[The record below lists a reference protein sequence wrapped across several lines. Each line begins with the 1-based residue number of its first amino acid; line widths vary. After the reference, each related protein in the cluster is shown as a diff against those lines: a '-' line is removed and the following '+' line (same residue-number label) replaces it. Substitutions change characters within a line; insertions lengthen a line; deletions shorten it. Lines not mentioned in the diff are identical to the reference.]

1 MRERRRR
8 GSAGLLSPALL
19 SARAAVAGPVMV
31 RWLEEGSEM
40 RKSHADGKP
49 SDPLNGGLRDTQLT
63 GGWSHLNKDA
73 QKPKHGANRHPKC
86 DICGTSTRLKRREAH
101 PARGP
106 KYELQT
112 FTCTKCGHVQQRD
125 AASPGAA

>member
-1 MRERRRR
+1 
-8 GSAGLLSPALL
+8 
-19 SARAAVAGPVMV
+19 
-31 RWLEEGSEM
+31 M
-40 RKSHADGKP
+40 RKSQDDGKP
-49 SDPLNGGLRDTQLT
+49 SDSAGGNLRETQLT
-63 GGWSHLNKDA
+63 GSWSHLNKQA

-101 PARGP
+101 PSRGP

-112 FTCTKCGHVQQRD
+112 FSCVKCGHVQQRD